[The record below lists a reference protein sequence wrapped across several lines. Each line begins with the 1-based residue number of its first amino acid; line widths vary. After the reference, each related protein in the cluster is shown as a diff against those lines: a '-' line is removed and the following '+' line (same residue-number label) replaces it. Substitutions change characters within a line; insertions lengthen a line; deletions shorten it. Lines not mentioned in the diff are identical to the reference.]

1 MLNKKKVVAITE
13 STEYVHIEDIVI
25 PEDFKNT
32 ECSYNKIRWAK
43 EYYQRNGHM
52 DKSISIIAFT
62 NENGK
67 SNELLLV
74 DEYSRYLAA
83 KEHLNLDYVPVKY
96 IDINDYCMTRNI

>member
-1 MLNKKKVVAITE
+1 
-13 STEYVHIEDIVI
+13 
-25 PEDFKNT
+25 
-32 ECSYNKIRWAK
+32 
-43 EYYQRNGHM
+43 M